1 MLIEHDP
8 DAVVRPVDELRG
20 RMVAIGLAILAIM
33 ALLIGGLWGWLVWTL
48 RREERLAH
56 G

>member
-1 MLIEHDP
+1 MT
-8 DAVVRPVDELRG
+8 
-20 RMVAIGLAILAIM
+20 
-33 ALLIGGLWGWLVWTL
+33 ALVGGLWGALVWTL